1 MSIKQIEGDK
11 VLNSLFEAILPMLR
25 LAAALGD
32 SIAELGPALPGLG
45 PIISKAEELKR
56 TCQAF
61 YASFVVA
68 GKVNQHHLRTMLAYY
83 ERQTPKVL
91 EIEPIVGSLSVVN
104 DKDFKAAHKEVQTIT
119 GTSPLALQT
128 PEQRQQGSKR
138 SFGQMSSQQ
147 HSQPYSREQRPR
159 WGPWG
164 TPSAA
169 NANSHGLGAQQPDN
183 RQKAPISGSLPITT
197 QSSAGIS
204 SRSGLRP
211 VIAIAAAA
219 AVANQHPPSGAS
231 TSTADAGPNG
241 ASKAPGGGHTPVAAR
256 VNREAQDAVAGADPI
271 LKSLLHAAWART
283 AQHHPAAAAELLSV
297 AESALLRI
305 AAGSWQQYLPYLRR
319 FIAFCGRVGIAPV
332 GAAAPMVA
340 AFLEQERR
348 AAVRRGVG
356 HQAITRAS
364 AAITA
369 LHDAAGLPSP
379 CASQTCAVVRAAAR
393 RSLVTRRRKKAA
405 ATPAELK
412 RLVDFHL
419 TPGAPL
425 STRIIV
431 TCALLSF
438 CAFLRYSDLKRV
450 LVHHALM
457 VFSASSLLLR
467 LYRSKTDQSCA
478 GQQVTVG
485 RLGGPYCPVA
495 RLEELLQAGQY
506 RTVPATAPARGQGPQ
521 RGPQRLAEME
531 DVGPL
536 LRATTACGTA
546 LAQTSA
552 PFSALIQPLS
562 WQQYTSRLKQLCADA
577 GIRRLPSHSF
587 RRGAATAA
595 VAGGAPRA
603 DVMKEGRWRTPSVFE
618 FTYVQE
624 IEAAACHVTACL
636 GLRDIPRA
644 PRRPQSTEPAARGPA
659 RRAAAAPRGRA
670 SAAAAPAAAA
680 PAPRG
685 RGPSRG
691 APRAPR
697 AASPPGRASGR
708 GRGRGRGAA
717 AGSSAAAAP
726 SVRGVPTRAR
736 AAALGL

>member
-147 HSQPYSREQRPR
+147 HSQPYSREQRPPM
-159 WGPWG
+159 GPMYR
-164 TPSAA
+164 
-169 NANSHGLGAQQPDN
+169 AQGPQ
-183 RQKAPISGSLPITT
+183 RG
-197 QSSAGIS
+197 GF
-204 SRSGLRP
+204 RGGHR
-211 VIAIAAAA
+211 
-219 AVANQHPPSGAS
+219 ANQHPPSGAS

-379 CASQTCAVVRAAAR
+379 CASQMCAVVRAAAR

-670 SAAAAPAAAA
+670 SAAAAPVAAA

-691 APRAPR
+691 VPRAPR

>member
-1 MSIKQIEGDK
+1 MADLNTAPPALGEQQGQQQQQQQQQQQAAGQPAAHAQLDAVAIALNLATRIDRASLAMSIKQIEGDK

-147 HSQPYSREQRPR
+147 HSQPYSREQRPPM
-159 WGPWG
+159 GPMYR
-164 TPSAA
+164 
-169 NANSHGLGAQQPDN
+169 AQ
-183 RQKAPISGSLPITT
+183 
-197 QSSAGIS
+197 
-204 SRSGLRP
+204 
-211 VIAIAAAA
+211 
-219 AVANQHPPSGAS
+219 
-231 TSTADAGPNG
+231 GPQRG
-241 ASKAPGGGHTPVAAR
+241 GFRGGHR
-256 VNREAQDAVAGADPI
+256 
-271 LKSLLHAAWART
+271 

-379 CASQTCAVVRAAAR
+379 CASQMCAVVRAAAR